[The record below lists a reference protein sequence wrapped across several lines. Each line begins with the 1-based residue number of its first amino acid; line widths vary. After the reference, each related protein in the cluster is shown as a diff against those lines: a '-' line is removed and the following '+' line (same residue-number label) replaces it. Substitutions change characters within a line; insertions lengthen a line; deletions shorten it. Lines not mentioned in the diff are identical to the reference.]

1 MNIFWYDWAG
11 YVGVA
16 LVLLAFFLLQARKLQ
31 GHGLI
36 YQLMNILGA
45 LGVMMSLLFG
55 ASPINWPAF
64 LMQVAW
70 IGISGYGI
78 LHGLQMRGSARPR
91 QPPDPSRSQG

>member
-11 YVGVA
+11 YIGVA

-45 LGVMMSLLFG
+45 LGVMVSLLFG

-64 LMQVAW
+64 LMQIAW
-70 IGISGYGI
+70 IVISAYGI
-78 LHGLQMRGSARPR
+78 LRGLQLRGSARTG
-91 QPPDPSRSQG
+91 QPHDSSRGQG

>member
-1 MNIFWYDWAG
+1 MNIFWYDWVG
-11 YVGVA
+11 YIGVA

-36 YQLMNILGA
+36 YQMMNILGA
-45 LGVMMSLLFG
+45 FGVIVSLMFG

-70 IGISGYGI
+70 IAISGYGI
-78 LHGLQMRGSARPR
+78 LRGLRLRSAAGFNRPHE
-91 QPPDPSRSQG
+91 

>member
-1 MNIFWYDWAG
+1 MNIFWYDWAA
-11 YVGVA
+11 YIGVA

-45 LGVMMSLLFG
+45 LGVMVSLLFG

-64 LMQVAW
+64 LMQIAW
-70 IGISGYGI
+70 IVISGYGI
-78 LHGLQMRGSARPR
+78 LRGLQLRGSARSG
-91 QPPDPSRSQG
+91 QSPDSSRGQR